1 VIKKTE
7 DNLKPSLVIMAAGM
21 GSRYGGLKQMEAMGP
36 HGAAILDYSIH
47 DALRAGFGQVV
58 FIIRK
63 DLEKDFRR
71 LVGKKWEKKA
81 PVRYVFQ
88 ELDLLPQGFQVPEG
102 RQKPW
107 GTGHAIWAARNVV
120 REPFAAINADD
131 FYGRGSFKVLGQ
143 FLKAPGKETTNGSKT
158 PTFAMVGFPL
168 SKTLS
173 EHGTVAR
180 GVCVVGPGKQLRKVV
195 ERTQIGHEGRSIH
208 YLDEKGKKHPL
219 KGAQTVSM
227 NMWGFTP
234 HLFRLLDSEMVKF
247 LKAKG
252 NEPKSEF
259 LIPRVVDQAL
269 AAKKIKVKVLP
280 TKSEW
285 FGVTYPEDK
294 MKVQERLRKMSAQK
308 VYPARPWA

>member
-1 VIKKTE
+1 
-7 DNLKPSLVIMAAGM
+7 MAAGM

-47 DALRAGFGQVV
+47 DALKSGFGKVV

-63 DLEKDFRR
+63 DLRKDFRR

-88 ELDLLPQGFQVPEG
+88 ELELLPKGFPVPPG

-107 GTGHAIWAARNVV
+107 GTAHAIWAAREAVG
-120 REPFAAINADD
+120 EPFAAINADD
-131 FYGRGSFKVLGQ
+131 FYGRGSFETLGK
-143 FLKAPGKETTNGSKT
+143 FLAHVPTGPQ

-180 GVCVVGPGKQLRKVV
+180 GVCVLGPGRSLRKVV
-195 ERTQIGHEGRSIH
+195 ERTRIAQTGRSIH
-208 YLDEKGKKHPL
+208 YLDEKGRKHPL
-219 KGAQTVSM
+219 GPSATVSM

-234 HLFRLLDSEMVKF
+234 ELFPLLDGELVKF
-247 LKAKG
+247 LKSRG
-252 NEPKSEF
+252 REPKSEF

-269 AAKKIKVKVLP
+269 AEKRIGVRVLP
-280 TKSEW
+280 TRSQW

-294 MKVQERLRKMSAQK
+294 ARVQARLRELTVKKA
-308 VYPARPWA
+308 YPARPWG